1 MMNLNMQGGRSY
13 DSYLFYQYLEKKG
26 KGEYK
31 YKGGY
36 KDSIDEEKISPSD
49 VYALLEKEFQIIQV
63 IHFTLGEDEFWSAYL
78 HIQSKNKIDSKVRDF
93 MVIINFG
100 DSDFYIDTYGQSRDL
115 VEKVHIIYEALFEE
129 VRLVNDDNRVSIN
142 VWYDSPEGPT
152 YYNRKIEVPKFSE
165 IEHNYSPKVRKHV
178 YDLFKTNKPWERGK
192 LIFWMG
198 PPGTGKTYCVRSLI
212 ENWKNDFTINLIVD
226 PESFLRNPC
235 YLKEVVLS
243 HTVGRGDTANLIILE
258 DCPRSVLKEARAS
271 DSYNMGRLL
280 NITDGILGQ
289 GLKLVFLMTTNDDI
303 KDIDKAFLRD
313 GRCLQRL
320 KFDLLDSNSANDWL
334 EKNEYKG
341 DFKAKEDIEL
351 ARLFA
356 IKNNLF
362 ADAEEEK
369 EEPVGFFQ

>member
-1 MMNLNMQGGRSY
+1 MINLNMQGGRSY
-13 DSYLFYQYLEKKG
+13 DSFLFYQYLEEKG
-26 KGEYK
+26 KGKFK

-36 KDSIDEEKISPSD
+36 KDAIDDERTNPDE
-49 VYALLEKEFQIIQV
+49 VYSLLQKEFEIIKV
-63 IHFTLGEDEFWSAYL
+63 IHYSISDLGFYSYL
-78 HIQSKNKIDSKVRDF
+78 HIQTKEKTEHLYKNF
-93 MVIINFG
+93 MIFVNLE
-100 DSDFYIDTYGQSRDL
+100 DTDFYIDTYAESRED
-115 VEKVHIIYEALFEE
+115 VDVAHKIYDRIFEKV
-129 VRLVNDDNRVSIN
+129 RLISEDNHVSIN
-142 VWYDSPEGPT
+142 VWYDSPDGAN
-152 YYNRKIEVPKFSE
+152 YYNRKIEVPKFGE
-165 IEHNYSPKVRKHV
+165 IEHNYSSKLRRHV
-178 YDLFKTNKPWERGK
+178 KDLFEIEKPWERGK

-212 ENWKNDFTINLIVD
+212 EHWKNDFTINLIVD

-243 HTVGRGDTANLIILE
+243 HSGRSDKANLIILE
-258 DCPRSVLKEARAS
+258 DCPRSVLKEARAGS

-289 GLKLVFLMTTNDDI
+289 GLKLIFLMTTNDDI

-320 KFDLLDSNSANDWL
+320 KFGLLDPESANEWL
-334 EKNEYKG
+334 EKNGYEG
-341 DFKAKEDIEL
+341 DFVTKEDIEL

-362 ADAEEEK
+362 ADADEVEEEH
-369 EEPVGFFQ
+369 VGFFR